1 MTQLITTKRTKRIHS
16 VTTRKKKDLAHSSA
30 VHLLKDVFRRHQDVE
45 QMLTLL
51 GWQNLPQEVL
61 IEIMDDLQGFADEL
75 SGRFSTLCPY
85 VQNRRKRV
93 IYWVDSV
100 LNGICSTTT
109 AAEALHIS

>member
-1 MTQLITTKRTKRIHS
+1 
-16 VTTRKKKDLAHSSA
+16 
-30 VHLLKDVFRRHQDVE
+30 
-45 QMLTLL
+45 
-51 GWQNLPQEVL
+51 
-61 IEIMDDLQGFADEL
+61 MDDLQGFADEL

-93 IYWVDSV
+93 TYWVESV

>member
-1 MTQLITTKRTKRIHS
+1 MTQIITTQRAKRNHS
-16 VTTRKKKDLAHSSA
+16 VTTRKKKDHAISSA
-30 VHLLKDVFRRHQDVE
+30 DHLLKNVFRRHQDVE
-45 QMLTLL
+45 QILAVL
-51 GWQNLPQEVL
+51 GWQNLPQDVL

-100 LNGICSTTT
+100 LNGICSSKT